1 MTQGK
6 WLEHATHWAVLH
18 VMRSF
23 HLVQDRLYGPSSRS
37 QAADDGL
44 YFEAMTTQS
53 AHEFSRQAP
62 ASGEA
67 QIGRVVFIAYLGLA
81 AIAWIGIAVAANART
96 PGVIGVALAIIG
108 GFFVALLIA
117 AVGGS
122 IALKLSEPR
131 APQMTPTQPSDE
143 PASEMRAILSDLEA
157 YRRDIYQQ
165 VVESSAWRIPACA
178 GVGLCLWTLLAL
190 AGAPG
195 GALDFAL
202 VMIFGGLVGYIW
214 SIQEQSREY
223 QKVYR
228 ERVMPRLAAS
238 FGEITWRD
246 AVMPDLAHLK
256 GEHVFQSYGEVRA
269 TNELAGTYRGL
280 PINIVEL
287 KLMSPDEK
295 QKAPVFDGLLIDID
309 LRRDTGATT
318 AAVSDATPRNHA
330 TDGKQRVQMAEPG
343 FEQAYDVYSTD
354 PEAARAL
361 LNPELTERLLKLGER
376 GDFGRPTLLCNGSR
390 VTVAAP
396 KAEGRPLFEPPSF
409 TKPEDNRETLLKL
422 RGDIEAVLRLADGL
436 VEERAAH

>member
-1 MTQGK
+1 M
-6 WLEHATHWAVLH
+6 
-18 VMRSF
+18 
-23 HLVQDRLYGPSSRS
+23 
-37 QAADDGL
+37 
-44 YFEAMTTQS
+44 QS
-53 AHEFSRQAP
+53 AREFSRKAATSGD
-62 ASGEA
+62 ASA
-67 QIGRVVFIAYLGLA
+67 TQIGRVVFIAYIGLA
-81 AIAWIGIAVAANART
+81 VIAWIGIAVAANARA
-96 PGVIGVALAIIG
+96 PGLIGVATSVIG

-117 AVGGS
+117 AIGGG

-131 APQMTPTQPSDE
+131 AAEMAPVTPNPVTPNDE
-143 PASEMRAILSDLEA
+143 PGGEMRAILTDLEA
-157 YRRDIYQQ
+157 YRRDIFQQ
-165 VVESSAWRIPACA
+165 VVELSAWRIPACA

-195 GALDFAL
+195 GALDFVL

-238 FGEITWRD
+238 FGEITWRN
-246 AVMPDLAHLK
+246 AVMPDLARLK
-256 GEHVFQSYGEVRA
+256 DEHVFQSYGEVRA

-287 KLMSPDEK
+287 KLMSPDEN

-318 AAVSDATPRNHA
+318 AALSDAAPRTNA
-330 TDGKQRVQMAEPG
+330 ADGKQRVEIAEPG

-361 LNPELTERLLKLGER
+361 LNPALTERLLKLGER
-376 GDFGRPTLLCNGSR
+376 GDFGRPTLLCSGSR

-409 TKPEDNRETLLKL
+409 TKPDDNRETLLKL